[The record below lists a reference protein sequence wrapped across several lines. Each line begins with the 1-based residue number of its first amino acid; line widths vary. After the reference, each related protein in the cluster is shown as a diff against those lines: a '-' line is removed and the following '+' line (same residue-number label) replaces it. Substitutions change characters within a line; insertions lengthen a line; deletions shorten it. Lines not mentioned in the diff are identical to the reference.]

1 VTGACTGA
9 ASNSPIGSISATLVL
24 AVACFS
30 RNSGR
35 DVVLSKLAPLMSI
48 FGAPRLLLVLFFF
61 DLLRDSFDWTSR
73 IELGSFEDSSI
84 STGTS

>member
-1 VTGACTGA
+1 MTGAYTGA
-9 ASNSPIGSISATLVL
+9 ASSPSISTSATLVL

-30 RNSGR
+30 RSSGR
-35 DVVLSKLAPLMSI
+35 EVVLSKLALLSSI
-48 FGAPRLLLVLFFF
+48 LGAPRLLLELFFF
-61 DLLRDSFDWTSR
+61 DLLRDSFDCASR